1 MHEGI
6 VHVLQVDSIRG
17 PTHPQITFREEIQV
31 GVVGQQHP
39 DSYVKLPFVDEER
52 ALDIL
57 LDDEGVKLDFI
68 Y

>member
-6 VHVLQVDSIRG
+6 VHVFQVDSIRG
-17 PTHPQITFREEIQV
+17 PAHTQIAFREEIQV

-39 DSYVKLPFVDEER
+39 DSNVKLPLVDEER
-52 ALDIL
+52 AFDIL

-68 Y
+68 